1 MATFPSIRIEGGL
14 LGPDVLDQL
23 FAAQLPGQRPADFG
37 LNGKRNLTDEIA
49 SIFADTRALW
59 EIFQH
64 RLERLPESDI
74 ATTVTRDAWI
84 IPFLGLLGYEPRYNQ
99 RAYSVDGL
107 SFPVSHRASEVED
120 SPPIHIV
127 GARQDLGR
135 VPSSGRPR
143 LAPHS
148 LMQQYLNSTEA
159 LWGLVT
165 NGKTL
170 RLLRDSTFV
179 RRQAYVEFDLQAIIE
194 EKRFEDFAA
203 LYRLIHRSRLPQ
215 GISDARDSLLE
226 KYYAYSEEQGGRV
239 RDHLRDG
246 VEQCITRLANG
257 FLSHS
262 ANDELRRRVSA
273 PSTENERITPDE
285 LYRQLLRLVYRFLF
299 LLVSEDR
306 GVLGAEPLYRDH
318 YGIARLR
325 RLLDHRA
332 AYSDNDDIWRSL
344 RVLWLVLSDD
354 TQRPSLEGKPM
365 ASVLGL
371 PVLNG
376 DLFAPVSLDSLTV
389 GNGDLLEAFYWLAWY
404 KDEQTGV
411 RRKVNYAALDV
422 EELGSVYESLIEL
435 HPAIDTDSIGRPLFQ
450 LLFGA
455 GRKTTGT
462 YYTPPQLVNELV
474 QSALE
479 PVLNERLNNS
489 AHDKQKAILSI
500 RVCDP
505 ACGSGHF
512 LLAASR
518 RLGKELARIRTD
530 EDEPAPERVSE
541 AIRDVVSH
549 CIYGV
554 DKNPL
559 AVDLC
564 RVALWLESYTEDKP
578 LTFLDHR
585 IRCGDSLIGIFDL
598 QQLKEGI
605 PDKAFEPLEGDDKMT
620 ARELAKRNRDERLG
634 QFDLFSWNLQGALSD
649 LTIYSREVD
658 SISNDSPEDIRR
670 KKQAFEQSHKNATW
684 LREKEACDLWTAA
697 FFQWLKPGVAAI
709 TSGAILERL
718 AERSVDRRI
727 IGQALSISH
736 RQKFFHWP
744 LEFPEVFA
752 ERGFDVILSNP
763 PWEHVELKE
772 QEFFS
777 TRDARIANAS
787 TQAER
792 TRSVKQL
799 KEDNPILYAEFV
811 DALRGFDSARLFLS
825 RSGRYPLTGRGRI
838 NTFAV
843 FAELSR
849 ALVDSSGRTG
859 IIVQSDIAT
868 SDTCKYFFQDLIEQK
883 RLVSF
888 HDFVNTEGIFPAVH
902 RTHPHFCLLTMSG
915 GPTEGAPVFSFWNT
929 NTSQL
934 KDENRSFRLSADEI
948 VLLNPNTRN
957 CPIFRTQSDAELTKA
972 LYRRVP
978 ILWREADNGRS
989 EDNQWRLKFS
999 QGLFNMASDSHLF
1012 RTAGQLEADGYRLEG
1027 NVFAS
1032 PYDRYLPLYEG
1043 KMVHQFD
1050 HRWATYQEIDSSSQ
1064 KKGNIRSRD
1073 VTLQE
1078 KHDPN
1083 FVVQP
1088 RYWVREEV
1096 VESTIPKYPEPL
1108 AIAIQIGHRPSI
1120 QRMLTCWTAGYKINH
1135 GQAKAAKDDL
1145 DRAHAFQVDRA
1156 VARLWPDVVAER
1168 YAADLEH
1175 DFPLTESDI
1184 EEIARNLETPEG
1196 IAQQLVERY
1205 SPKWFLG
1212 WRDVTNSTNER
1223 TLIASVAPRSAVG
1236 HKFMLI
1242 FSVLKPMPKLC
1253 LESLLNSFAVDYC
1266 VRQKIGGTSLSYF
1279 MMRQLPVH
1287 PPTALKRAPS
1297 FAKDKSLEEWVASRA
1312 FELAYTAYDLRAL
1325 AQEYGY
1331 YGPPAEWKQNQ
1342 RFEIRCE
1349 LDALFF
1355 HLYLPCNDD
1364 GGWRQVE
1371 AESLDQL
1378 ANLKRH
1384 FPTPREAVAYIMD
1397 QFNLVSERDR
1407 EAWGCY
1413 RTKERILEIYDAM
1426 LRAQRGE
1433 AIYQSTLSPQPK
1445 ISLIK

>member
-107 SFPVSHRASEVED
+107 SFPVSHRASEAED

-148 LMQQYLNSTEA
+148 LMQQYLNSTEV

-203 LYRLIHRSRLPQ
+203 LYRLLHRTRLPL
-215 GISDARDSLLE
+215 GVSDASDCLLE
-226 KYYAYSEEQGGRV
+226 QYYSQSEEQGGRV

-246 VEQCITRLANG
+246 VEECITRLANG
-257 FLSHS
+257 FLSHP

-273 PSTENERITPDE
+273 ASAENERITPDE

-332 AYSDNDDIWRSL
+332 AYSGNDDIWRSL

-354 TQRPSLEGKPM
+354 KHQPSLEGKPM

-376 DLFAPVSLDSLTV
+376 DLFAPVNLDSLTLT
-389 GNGDLLEAFYWLAWY
+389 NGDLLEAFYWLAWY
-404 KDEQTGV
+404 KDEKTRV
-411 RRKVNYAALDV
+411 NRKVNYAALDV

-435 HPAIDTDSIGRPLFQ
+435 HPVVDRDSTGRPLFR

-474 QSALE
+474 HSALE
-479 PVLNERLNNS
+479 PVLRERLQTSTN
-489 AHDKQKAILSI
+489 DKERAILSI

-512 LLAASR
+512 LLAAAR
-518 RLGKELARIRTD
+518 LLGKELARVNTD
-530 EDEPAPERVSE
+530 EDEPAPERIRE

-564 RVALWLESYTEDKP
+564 RVALWLESYTADKP

-585 IRCGDSLIGIFDL
+585 IRCGDSLIGVFNL
-598 QQLKEGI
+598 QELQEGI
-605 PDKAFEPLEGDDKMT
+605 PDKAFESLEGDDKAI
-620 ARELAKRNRDERLG
+620 ARELAKRNRDERGG
-634 QFDLFSWNLQGALSD
+634 QFDLFSWNLQGAMSD
-649 LTIYSREVD
+649 LTVYSREVD
-658 SISNDSPEDIRR
+658 SISNDSAEDIRR
-670 KKQAFEQSHKNATW
+670 KKQAFEQSHRNPTW

-718 AERSVDRRI
+718 AERPIDGRTI
-727 IGQALSISH
+727 EQALSISE
-736 RQKFFHWP
+736 RQRFFHWP

-752 ERGFDVILSNP
+752 DAGFDVILSNP

-772 QEFFS
+772 QEFFAA
-777 TRDARIANAS
+777 RDARVATAP
-787 TQAER
+787 TKAER
-792 TRSVKQL
+792 TRLIRKL
-799 KEDNPILYAEFV
+799 KETNPSLYDEFV
-811 DALRGFDSARLFLS
+811 ETLRGFDAARLFLGN
-825 RSGRYPLTGRGRI
+825 SGRYRLTGRGRI
-838 NTFAV
+838 NTYAV

-849 ALVDSSGRTG
+849 SLIGPPGRSG

-868 SDTCKYFFQDLIEQK
+868 SDTCKFFFQDLIGRR
-883 RLVSF
+883 RLISF

-915 GPTEGAPVFSFWNT
+915 KPSDSAPLFSFWNT
-929 NTSQL
+929 NTSHL
-934 KDENRSFRLSADEI
+934 REPDRLFTLTAEEI
-948 VLLNPNTRN
+948 WLLNPNTGN
-957 CPIFRTQSDAELTKA
+957 CPIFRTQADAELTKA
-972 LYRRVP
+972 IYRRIPV
-978 ILWREADNGRS
+978 LWREQTQANS
-989 EDNQWRLKFS
+989 NPWKIKFS
-999 QGLFNMASDSHLF
+999 QGLFNLSSDSHHF
-1012 RTAGQLEADGYRLEG
+1012 RTAAELEADGYRREG
-1027 NVFAS
+1027 NTFAS

-1043 KMVHQFD
+1043 KMLYHFD
-1050 HRWATYQEIDSSSQ
+1050 HRWTTYEENSNGVGSGFQIE
-1064 KKGNIRSRD
+1064 SRD
-1073 VTLQE
+1073 VGPLE
-1078 KHDPN
+1078 KRDPY
-1083 FVVQP
+1083 FIIQP
-1088 RYWVREEV
+1088 RFWVREEV
-1096 VESTIPKYPEPL
+1096 VESVIPKYPEPL
-1108 AIAIQIGHRPSI
+1108 AVALQSEDGPSLKHI
-1120 QRMLTCWTAGYKINH
+1120 LCLWIAGYYMQH
-1135 GQAKAAKDDL
+1135 GDRASAEKFVYDASRYKL
-1145 DRAHAFQVDRA
+1145 DRV
-1156 VARLWPDVVAER
+1156 VARTIQSESIDDFAL
-1168 YAADLEH
+1168 DLAT
-1175 DFPLTESDI
+1175 DFPLTQSEVGSI
-1184 EEIARNLETPEG
+1184 TEQLERPETIAKN
-1196 IAQQLVERY
+1196 LVERF

-1212 WRDVTNSTNER
+1212 WRDITNSTNER
-1223 TLIASVAPRSAVG
+1223 TLIANVLPKVAVG
-1236 HKFMLI
+1236 NSCPLI
-1242 FSVLKPMPKLC
+1242 FMGGITPTERLSFQGIADSFVL
-1253 LESLLNSFAVDYC
+1253 DY
-1266 VRQKIGGTSLSYF
+1266 VARQKVGGTHINYF
-1279 MMRQLPVH
+1279 YLKQFPFL
-1287 PPTALKRAPS
+1287 PPTLFCQLREGSKGLDLTKVFS
-1297 FAKDKSLEEWVASRA
+1297 YVLELV
-1312 FELAYTAYDLRAL
+1312 YTAYDLQLL
-1325 AQEYGY
+1325 AQDCGFE
-1331 YGPPAEWKQNQ
+1331 GPPFQWDEKR

-1355 HLYLPCNDD
+1355 QTYLACDMNGD
-1364 GGWRQVE
+1364 W
-1371 AESLDQL
+1371 QL
-1378 ANLKRH
+1378 AEGETTEQLSILKEH
-1384 FPTPREAVAYIMD
+1384 FITPRAAVAYIMD
-1397 QFNLVSERDR
+1397 QFNLVRDR
-1407 EAWGCY
+1407 DTEIYGRY

-1426 LRAQRGE
+1426 LVAHRDGRAYE
-1433 AIYQSTLSPQPK
+1433 TTLNPPPGVV
-1445 ISLIK
+1445 